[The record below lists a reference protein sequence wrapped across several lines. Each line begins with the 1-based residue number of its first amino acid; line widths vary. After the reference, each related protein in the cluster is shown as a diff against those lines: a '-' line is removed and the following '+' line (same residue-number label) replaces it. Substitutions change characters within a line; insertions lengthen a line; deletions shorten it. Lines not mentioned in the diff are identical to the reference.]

1 MQSLKTAPL
10 ATQVSQR
17 ERYAALAAATGGSYL
32 AVEGRFDEHSRA
44 ASAFLDAIHNSGRP
58 DGEAHQERRRRQK
71 QYELE
76 ARRGTSATFEWF
88 RQLEPPKG

>member
-1 MQSLKTAPL
+1 M
-10 ATQVSQR
+10 
-17 ERYAALAAATGGSYL
+17 ALAAATGGSYL
-32 AVEGRFDEHSRA
+32 AVEGHFDEHSRA
-44 ASAFLDAIHNSGRP
+44 TSAFLDAIHNSGAP
-58 DGEAHQERRRRQK
+58 DDEAHQERRRRQK